1 MSSILDVLNEEQVK
15 ACQAVDGPVML
26 FAGAGTGKT
35 RTLTARIAYM
45 VQEHNIRPYNI
56 LAITFT
62 KKATNEMR
70 ERLYAILDDDARYLN
85 ISTIHSLCVK
95 ILRHFIDKIGY
106 SNNFE
111 IIDDEDQIK
120 IISDIYKNLNI
131 DKRIL
136 SPKTACKIIGDYK
149 NGMGILNDFMQPVYD
164 LYKKYLKE
172 NNYLDFD
179 DLLLKTLE
187 LFQTDEACLD
197 YYQRQFLYILVDEFQ
212 DTNKIQYD
220 IIKLLANK
228 NRNLFVVGDDDQSI
242 YSFRGA
248 CVDNMLGFT
257 KDYPDAKVYKLE
269 KNYRSHNSILKG
281 ANALISCNETREKKQ
296 LYSDVDG
303 SLDDVII
310 QEAYFYDQE
319 VRYVTNEIRS
329 LVSDGYCDYKDI
341 AVLYRNSALSRN
353 FELSFVEERI
363 PYNIYGGFSYLKRKE
378 VKDVV
383 SYFRFICDP
392 SRMAHFKRILACE
405 GRGVGE
411 KSVQKLIDL
420 MNKDNIDIFTAIE
433 RTYEANPSTKNQ
445 ELLDFKNELTDLIDK
460 IEKMPLVEFFDYL
473 MDKTG
478 YLNKLKEE
486 DMNSETHRVDNINEF
501 KSILY
506 NIDNS
511 FYEEELTKKEKVQIG
526 LDEIMLDTS
535 FEEDERSNAVTLSTI
550 HSIKGLE
557 FEVVFVVALEEGIF
571 PSLRED
577 MDIEEER
584 RVAYVA
590 FTRAKSKIYLSCA
603 QQRLIYGR
611 MVRNPISRF
620 LREYL
625 LAEEVKENVERQKE
639 IEESRE
645 GGEVKVGA
653 KVNHK
658 YFGEGVIV
666 SIDENYLQIV
676 FEKDKSIKKIKRDYP
691 FIKILM

>member
-1 MSSILDVLNEEQVK
+1 MSILDILNKEQK
-15 ACQAVDGPVML
+15 EACLAVDGPVML

-35 RTLTARIAYM
+35 KTLTARIAYM
-45 VQEHNIRPYNI
+45 VKECDIRPYNI

-70 ERLYAILDDDARYLN
+70 KRLYSILDDDAKLLN

-95 ILRHFIDKIGY
+95 ILRRFIDKIGY
-106 SNNFE
+106 KLSFE

-120 IISDIYKNLNI
+120 ILTDIYKDLNI

-136 SPKTACKIIGDYK
+136 TAKTAAKIISDYK
-149 NGMGILNDFMQPVYD
+149 NGMGVLNNFMENIYNA
-164 LYKKYLKE
+164 YIKYLKE

-179 DLLLKTLE
+179 DLLIKTLE
-187 LFQTDEACLD
+187 LFKTDSACLD
-197 YYQRQFLYILVDEFQ
+197 FYQRLFEYILVDEFQ
-212 DTNKIQYD
+212 DTNKIQYE
-220 IIKLLANK
+220 IIKMLASK
-228 NRNLFVVGDDDQSI
+228 NHNLFVVGDDDQSI

-248 CVDNMLGFT
+248 CIDNMLGFT
-257 KDYPDAKVYKLE
+257 KDYPEAKVFHLE
-269 KNYRSHNSILKG
+269 QNYRSHDSILKG
-281 ANALISCNETREKKQ
+281 ANALINCNENREKKH
-296 LYSDVDG
+296 LYSEIKG
-303 SLDDVII
+303 SLDDIVI
-310 QEAYFYDQE
+310 QEAFFYDQE
-319 VRYVTNEIRS
+319 VRFVTNEIAH
-329 LVSDGYCDYKDI
+329 LVAEGYCDYKDI

-378 VKDVV
+378 VKDLV

-392 SRMAHFKRILACE
+392 SRIAHFRRIIMSE
-405 GRGVGE
+405 ERGVGE
-411 KSVQKLIDL
+411 KTIQKLTDI
-420 MNKDNIDIFTAIE
+420 MNQNNIDIFEAIQIL
-433 RTYEANPSTKNQ
+433 YNANPSTKNQ
-445 ELLDFKNELTDLIDK
+445 SLLEFKDNMQDYIEK
-460 IEKMPLVEFFDYL
+460 INKMPLADFFDYL

-478 YLNKLKEE
+478 YLAKAKEE
-486 DMNSETHRVDNINEF
+486 DKNQETHRADNIAEF

-506 NIDNS
+506 NIDLSYSN
-511 FYEEELTKKEKVQIG
+511 EELSNMEKVRLG
-526 LDEIMLDTS
+526 LDEIMLDQN

-557 FEVVFVVALEEGIF
+557 FEVVFIVALEDGIF
-571 PSLRED
+571 PSLRDD

-590 FTRAKSKIYLSCA
+590 FTRAKSKIYLTCA

-625 LAEEVKENVERQKE
+625 LAKDVKENVEKQKE
-639 IEESRE
+639 IEESKE
-645 GGEVKVGA
+645 NGELKIGA

-658 YFGEGVIV
+658 YFGYGTVV
-666 SIDENYLQIV
+666 SIDDVFLQIV
-676 FEKDKSIKKIKRDYP
+676 FDKDKTIKKIKKDYP
-691 FIKILM
+691 FIKILS

>member
-1 MSSILDVLNEEQVK
+1 MSILDILNKEQK
-15 ACQAVDGPVML
+15 EACLAVDGPVML

-35 RTLTARIAYM
+35 KTLTARIAYM
-45 VQEHNIRPYNI
+45 VKECDIRPYNI

-70 ERLYAILDDDARYLN
+70 ERLYSILDDDAKLLN

-95 ILRHFIDKIGY
+95 ILRRFIDKIGY
-106 SNNFE
+106 KLSFE

-120 IISDIYKNLNI
+120 ILTDIYKDLNI

-136 SPKTACKIIGDYK
+136 TAKTAAKIISDYK
-149 NGMGILNDFMQPVYD
+149 NGMGVLNNFMENIYNA
-164 LYKKYLKE
+164 YIKYLKE

-179 DLLLKTLE
+179 DLLIKTLE
-187 LFQTDEACLD
+187 LFKTDSACLD
-197 YYQRQFLYILVDEFQ
+197 FYQRLFEYILVDEFQ
-212 DTNKIQYD
+212 DTNKIQYE
-220 IIKLLANK
+220 IIKMLASK
-228 NRNLFVVGDDDQSI
+228 NHNLFVVGDDDQSI

-248 CVDNMLGFT
+248 CIDNMLGFT
-257 KDYPDAKVYKLE
+257 KDYPEAKVFHLE
-269 KNYRSHNSILKG
+269 QNYRSHDSILKG
-281 ANALISCNETREKKQ
+281 ANALINCNENREKKH
-296 LYSDVDG
+296 LYSEIKG
-303 SLDDVII
+303 SLDDIVI
-310 QEAYFYDQE
+310 QEAFFYDQE
-319 VRYVTNEIRS
+319 VRFVTNEIAH
-329 LVSDGYCDYKDI
+329 LVAEGYCDYKDI

-378 VKDVV
+378 VKDLV

-392 SRMAHFKRILACE
+392 SRIAHFRRIIMSE
-405 GRGVGE
+405 ERGVGE
-411 KSVQKLIDL
+411 KTIQKLTDI
-420 MNKDNIDIFTAIE
+420 MNQNNIDIFEAIQIL
-433 RTYEANPSTKNQ
+433 YNANPSTKNQ
-445 ELLDFKNELTDLIDK
+445 SLLEFKDNMQDYIEK
-460 IEKMPLVEFFDYL
+460 INKMPLADFFDYL

-478 YLNKLKEE
+478 YLAKAKEE
-486 DMNSETHRVDNINEF
+486 DKNQETHRADNIAEF

-506 NIDNS
+506 NIDLSYSN
-511 FYEEELTKKEKVQIG
+511 EELSNMEKVRLG
-526 LDEIMLDTS
+526 LDEIMLDQN

-557 FEVVFVVALEEGIF
+557 FEVVFIVALEDGIF
-571 PSLRED
+571 PSLRDD

-590 FTRAKSKIYLSCA
+590 FTRAKSKIYLTCA

-625 LAEEVKENVERQKE
+625 LAKDVKENVEKQKE
-639 IEESRE
+639 IEESKE
-645 GGEVKVGA
+645 NGELKIGA

-658 YFGEGVIV
+658 YFGYGTVV
-666 SIDENYLQIV
+666 SIDDVFLQIV
-676 FEKDKSIKKIKRDYP
+676 FDKDKTIKKIKKDYP
-691 FIKILM
+691 FIKILS